1 MGVGLNFLARVQPA
15 RFLAAAAFFLPIK
28 PAPVNVFLLLAVVF
42 TLATKEY
49 RSNVVRMFCRSELIP
64 VWLLLGFLALTFFYS
79 SNSATNYAEFIT
91 KYGRFLLIPLL
102 ASALLS
108 PASRELVGKG
118 FLAGMAV
125 VLAMSYAIWL
135 GVDPALLGTKATDMY
150 AIPSN
155 PTVFKSHITHN
166 FLLVIA
172 IYFWLVASFQAA
184 KPATQFLYAA
194 LALLGLVNLFG
205 MIDGRTG
212 WLVFMVIPLYFGY
225 KKFGFVGVLLA
236 GLGFTALLVAAFFL
250 VDNVNERFSSS
261 WLEIQQVLKSNPQQ
275 GTSIGERVMY
285 LTAGWS
291 AFLQAPML
299 GYGLGGIENAVQPF
313 TSAAAWPVFY
323 NPHNQFLMLMLQ
335 GGLLALALYAWF
347 YAAVVY
353 QSTRQAWTHTHVL
366 PLLLMY
372 FVGNLLNS
380 FHFDFAE
387 SVGFV
392 LVGAVYFGSSK

>member
-1 MGVGLNFLARVQPA
+1 M
-15 RFLAAAAFFLPIK
+15 
-28 PAPVNVFLLLAVVF
+28 
-42 TLATKEY
+42 
-49 RSNVVRMFCRSELIP
+49 
-64 VWLLLGFLALTFFYS
+64 
-79 SNSATNYAEFIT
+79 
-91 KYGRFLLIPLL
+91 
-102 ASALLS
+102 
-108 PASRELVGKG
+108 
-118 FLAGMAV
+118 
-125 VLAMSYAIWL
+125 
-135 GVDPALLGTKATDMY
+135 
-150 AIPSN
+150 
-155 PTVFKSHITHN
+155 
-166 FLLVIA
+166 
-172 IYFWLVASFQAA
+172 
-184 KPATQFLYAA
+184 
-194 LALLGLVNLFG
+194 
-205 MIDGRTG
+205 
-212 WLVFMVIPLYFGY
+212 
-225 KKFGFVGVLLA
+225 
-236 GLGFTALLVAAFFL
+236 
-250 VDNVNERFSSS
+250 NERFSSS

-285 LTAGWS
+285 LTASWS